1 MSQPCAILVDDEPEL
16 LAMLRRRLA
25 EVWPDL
31 RIVGEAGE
39 GAAALALAAATR
51 PDVAFLD
58 IQMPGPSG
66 LEVARQLGGQ
76 CHVVFV
82 TAHDQYALTAFER
95 AAVDYVV
102 KPVTAERLAVT
113 VERLKGRLTTAPP
126 SLDELLARLATRL
139 PAQAP
144 QWLQWLQV
152 QRKRDLVLVAVE
164 DVALFTSADKYTLAV
179 ARDGEWVIRTPLKEL
194 EAQLDPE
201 RFWRVHRSA
210 IVRVASIDRVT
221 RDDDGELTVHLKGV
235 ERPVAVSRAHA
246 GRFRQM

>member
-1 MSQPCAILVDDEPEL
+1 MSRPTAILVDDEPEL

-25 EVWPDL
+25 EVWPELDV
-31 RIVGEAGE
+31 VGEAGD
-39 GAAALALAAATR
+39 GPAALRLAASVR

-58 IQMPGPSG
+58 IQLPGQSG
-66 LEVARQLGGQ
+66 LEVARELGGR

-82 TAHDQYALTAFER
+82 TAYDQYALSAFER

-113 VERLKGRLTTAPP
+113 VERLESRLATTPP
-126 SLDELLARLATRL
+126 GLDDLLARLAARL
-139 PAQAP
+139 PRERP
-144 QWLQWLQV
+144 GWLQWLQV

-179 ARDGEWVIRTPLKEL
+179 TREGEWVIRTPLKDL
-194 EAQLDPE
+194 EAQLDPD

-235 ERPVAVSRAHA
+235 DRPVAVSRAHA
-246 GRFRQM
+246 AKFKLM